1 MNIEGVW
8 GLKMTQAPRPS
19 ANDQRE
25 IPQCPKNTKQQ
36 KIVPTRIETLLC
48 SWPWSDNNLFQQ

>member
-36 KIVPTRIETLLC
+36 KIVLTRIETPLC
-48 SWPWSDNNLFQQ
+48 L